1 MLTVYSVFDCMTM
14 TDQLGILFSALIWD
28 LCLGELERA
37 LHQFVGLVEND
48 LCPHRKC
55 GYNVRTHWQE
65 EHVNVDEAD
74 KVQKANQAK
83 SNK

>member
-1 MLTVYSVFDCMTM
+1 MRVLIVWQISTM
-14 TDQLGILFSALIWD
+14 TDQLGILFSALSD
-28 LCLGELERA
+28 LCLGELEQA
-37 LHQFVGLVEND
+37 LRQFIGLVENV
-48 LCPHRKC
+48 LCPHRKS

-74 KVQKANQAK
+74 KVQKTNQTK